1 MHLQRPKILK
11 LLVAPA
17 TFHLAITSFSNRW
30 YALVWS
36 GMAMEYIKNIDNNIY
51 LSSLG
56 IAEIMI
62 KKSLG
67 NLDFDGDIL
76 MILNEMTIDI
86 LNFDANSALLLD
98 SLPFHHRD
106 PFDRMIISQAI
117 TKKYKIISA
126 GRKFKPY
133 NCKLL

>member
-1 MHLQRPKILK
+1 MRCFTVASMNIIIDTHIFLWLAADLKKINQQHL
-11 LLVAPA
+11 
-17 TFHLAITSFSNRW
+17 
-30 YALVWS
+30 
-36 GMAMEYIKNIDNNIY
+36 EYIKNMDNNIY
-51 LSSLG
+51 LSSLS

-62 KKSLG
+62 KNSIG

-76 MILNEMTIDI
+76 MILDEMAIDI
-86 LNFDANSALLLD
+86 LDFDANSALLLG

-106 PFDRMIISQAI
+106 PFDRIIISQAI

-126 GRKFKPY
+126 DRKFKLY

>member
-1 MHLQRPKILK
+1 MNIIIDTHIFLWLAADLKKINQQHL
-11 LLVAPA
+11 
-17 TFHLAITSFSNRW
+17 
-30 YALVWS
+30 
-36 GMAMEYIKNIDNNIY
+36 EYIKNMDNNIY
-51 LSSLG
+51 LSSLS

-62 KKSLG
+62 KNSIG

-76 MILNEMTIDI
+76 MILDEMAIDI
-86 LNFDANSALLLD
+86 LDFDANSALLLG

-106 PFDRMIISQAI
+106 PFDRIIISQAI

-126 GRKFKPY
+126 DRKFKLY

>member
-1 MHLQRPKILK
+1 MNIIIDTHIFLWLAADLKKINQKHL
-11 LLVAPA
+11 
-17 TFHLAITSFSNRW
+17 
-30 YALVWS
+30 
-36 GMAMEYIKNIDNNIY
+36 EYIKNMDNNVY
-51 LSSLG
+51 LSSLS

-62 KKSLG
+62 KKSIG

-76 MILNEMTIDI
+76 MILDEMAIDI
-86 LNFDANSALLLD
+86 LDFDANSALLLG

-126 GRKFKPY
+126 DRKFKLY

>member
-1 MHLQRPKILK
+1 MNIIIDTHIFLWLAADLKKINQKHL
-11 LLVAPA
+11 
-17 TFHLAITSFSNRW
+17 
-30 YALVWS
+30 
-36 GMAMEYIKNIDNNIY
+36 EYIKNTDNNVY
-51 LSSLG
+51 LSSLS

-62 KKSLG
+62 KKSIG

-76 MILNEMTIDI
+76 MILDEMAIDI
-86 LNFDANSALLLD
+86 LDFDASSALLLG
-98 SLPFHHRD
+98 SLPFYHRD

-126 GRKFKPY
+126 DRKFKLY

>member
-1 MHLQRPKILK
+1 MNIIIDTHIFLLLAADLKKISQKHLK
-11 LLVAPA
+11 
-17 TFHLAITSFSNRW
+17 
-30 YALVWS
+30 
-36 GMAMEYIKNIDNNIY
+36 YIKNIDNNVY
-51 LSSLG
+51 LSSLS

-62 KKSLG
+62 KKSIG

-76 MILNEMTIDI
+76 MILDEMAIDI
-86 LNFDANSALLLD
+86 LDFDANSALLLG
-98 SLPFHHRD
+98 SLPFYHRD

-126 GRKFKPY
+126 DRKFKLY